1 MNFKEYQDKIKITSK
16 YPSTLR
22 VLYPAL
28 GLAGETGE
36 VCEKIKKVYRD
47 SNGIFTQDKVEEIT
61 KELGDVLW
69 YIQALCND
77 LGINMQEVA
86 DKNVSKLLSRL
97 DRGVIHGNG
106 DNR

>member
-1 MNFKEYQDKIKITSK
+1 MNLKEYQEKIKVTAK
-16 YPSTLR
+16 YPSNVR
-22 VLYPAL
+22 VLYPCL

-47 SNGIFTQDKVEEIT
+47 NGGVFTHDKVEEIK
-61 KELGDVLW
+61 KEIGDVLW

-77 LGINMQEVA
+77 LGISMQDVA
-86 DKNVSKLLSRL
+86 QLNVDKLFSRL
-97 DRGVIHGNG
+97 ERGVINGNG

>member
-1 MNFKEYQDKIKITSK
+1 MDFKEYQKKIKVTAK
-16 YPSTLR
+16 YPANVR
-22 VLYPAL
+22 VLYPCL

-47 SNGIFTQDKVEEIT
+47 NDGVFTQDKIEEIK
-61 KELGDVLW
+61 KEIGDVLW

-77 LGINMQEVA
+77 LGINMQDVA
-86 DKNVSKLLSRL
+86 QLNVDKLLSRL
-97 DRGVIHGNG
+97 ERGVINGNG

>member
-1 MNFKEYQDKIKITSK
+1 MNFENYQETIKVTAV
-16 YPSTLR
+16 YPENVK

-47 SNGIFTQDKVEEIT
+47 KDGVFSEET
-61 KELGDVLW
+61 TNELKKEIGDVLW

-77 LGINMQEVA
+77 LGLNMQDVA
-86 DKNVSKLLSRL
+86 QANVDKLM
-97 DRGVIHGNG
+97 DRMNRNVIHGNG